1 MVILVMS
8 ISPNDG
14 IGKDNKLL
22 YNDPEDMKLFR
33 DNTKYG
39 VVMMGRNTW
48 ESLPVKPLKHRINI
62 VVTSDIPKNTLAY
75 EDTLFV
81 TVGEADTIVKMAKY
95 IFKDQDLYVI
105 GGSKLVDRY
114 KDYIDY
120 MYISAFIEDRE
131 ADTFLPKLKIDDF
144 NLVYEEKFT
153 NFVYKEYERIDSK
166 YNQKIVETC
175 LKIQNN

>member
-1 MVILVMS
+1 MS

-48 ESLPVKPLKHRINI
+48 DSLPVKPLKDRFNI
-62 VVTSDIPKNTLAY
+62 VVTSDIPKNTSAY
-75 EDTLFV
+75 ENTLFV
-81 TVGEADTIVKMAKY
+81 TIAEADTIVKTARD
-95 IFKDQDLYVI
+95 IFKDQDLYII

-114 KDYIDY
+114 KDSIDY
-120 MYISAFIEDRE
+120 MYISAFYEERE
-131 ADTFLPKLKIDDF
+131 ADTFLPKLKIDEF
-144 NLVYEEKFT
+144 NFVYEEKFT
-153 NFVYKEYERIDSK
+153 NFAYREYERIDKDYS
-166 YNQKIVETC
+166 QKIVETC
-175 LKIQNN
+175 LKIQNK